1 MKHSLLTVLLGNP
14 SSFAMLPPSGSSLPQ
29 HQTVGLD
36 ARAQVQEDSLGR
48 PKLCEQET
56 SGLIARNPG
65 QVQGVVRLALPNSA
79 LIAQPLVL
87 GFV

>member
-29 HQTVGLD
+29 DQTVGLNTP
-36 ARAQVQEDSLGR
+36 AQIWVDSHNC

-56 SGLIARNPG
+56 SGLIARSPG